1 MSMRST
7 WLALPLLLT
16 ACSGGPTDR
25 EKNLT
30 SEQVAGVYEICSLR
44 FAPSGGQLPAVDIR
58 AAVMDTAPTPPL
70 RQPILKV
77 ARGTLVFELEYVP
90 RNDFLEQRLSGR
102 YALGPETLTLTFP
115 GSEEVQARSTL
126 LLPTPLVMRADVAA
140 RTLTV
145 GAEQPAYT
153 VARADYARLA
163 GVAETNLAPQI
174 QGSVS
179 GRLASSCD

>member
-1 MSMRST
+1 MFTRPA
-7 WLALPLLLT
+7 WLVLPLTLV
-16 ACSGGPTDR
+16 ACSDGPTDR
-25 EKNLT
+25 SRNLT
-30 SEQVAGVYEICSLR
+30 SEQVAGVYEICSLS

-90 RNDFLEQRLSGR
+90 KDDFVERRISGR
-102 YALGPETLTLTFP
+102 YTLGPETVSLTFP

-126 LLPTPLVMRADVAA
+126 LLPSPLVTRADVNA

-163 GVAETNLAPQI
+163 GVPETNLAPQI
-174 QGSVS
+174 QGSVT
-179 GRLASSCD
+179 GRLAVSCD